1 MFNRRFLRIKVFQAL
16 YAFSQDEK
24 ANRSTYEK
32 NLLKSLNKTYDL
44 YIFLLAFPVEFKYY
58 LLNEFDVQT
67 LKHFP
72 DESIIAP
79 IRTLLK
85 NKAIVQIDRSELLK
99 EKLKDLSEQWNGAA
113 DLFKSILTQ
122 LKENSLYLDYIRSA
136 EHTFAEDR
144 KFLSEVFEIIIADSE
159 SFTQYIEEHF
169 INWEDDQ
176 VIVTLA
182 ILKSI
187 HAVKENGGNG
197 FIGKFDMKEE
207 EDLDF
212 MKKLFQYTINEN
224 DDILKLIA
232 DKTKNWEAERIAI
245 VDMMLMKMAL
255 CEILMFPQI
264 PVKVSINE
272 YLELAKIYSTP
283 NSHSFIN
290 GVLDKI
296 QIDLKAENKINKTG
310 RGLVE

>member
-16 YAFSQDEK
+16 YAFNQDEK
-24 ANRSTYEK
+24 ANRSTYVK
-32 NLLKSLNKTYDL
+32 NLLNSLNKTYDL
-44 YIFLLAFPVEFKYY
+44 YIFLLAFPIEFKFY

-72 DESIIAP
+72 DNNIIFP
-79 IRTLLK
+79 IKTLLK
-85 NKAIVQIDRSELLK
+85 NKAIVQLDRSELLK
-99 EKLKDLSEQWNGAA
+99 EKLGSVSEKWQGVT

-122 LKENSLYLDYIRSA
+122 IKESNLFKEYITKS

-144 KFLSEVFEIIIADSE
+144 KFLSEMYEIIIADSE
-159 SFTQYIEEHF
+159 EFEQYIEERY
-169 INWEDDQ
+169 INWDDDQ
-176 VIVTLA
+176 VLITLA
-182 ILKSI
+182 LLKSI
-187 HAVKENGGNG
+187 HSIKESGGNN

-212 MKKLFQYTINEN
+212 MKQLFQYTIDN
-224 DDILKLIA
+224 DDEMLKLIA

-245 VDMMLMKMAL
+245 VDMLLMKMAL
-255 CEILMFPQI
+255 CEIMSFPQI

-283 NSHSFIN
+283 SSHTFIN

-296 QIDLKAENKINKTG
+296 KIDLSKEDKINKSG